1 MVDTLVF
8 VIKNQN
14 STQIPLFRISSVT
27 FDMYEN
33 QMTHNQNDKI
43 RVLIFICVQTKNS
56 WARK

>member
-43 RVLIFICVQTKNS
+43 
-56 WARK
+56 